1 MRYRNHLL
9 VLLLLAAAACSST
22 PPVLPV
28 AQPGA
33 TVRSRT
39 ELQQLLRDHE
49 SSLASG
55 QLSGEEQQR
64 VMADVQSIRSRLEFG
79 DFRVGDRI
87 LFSVQGETLPDTLTV
102 APGQVVELPLLGE
115 IRVAGVLRSEI
126 RDHLT
131 REVGKFINDPVVR
144 ANALMRV
151 SVLGAV
157 GGPGFSTMPAETV
170 LGEAIMVAGGPAGN
184 ANLEAVQIRRGTTI
198 MMEDDAIFEAF
209 RQGLTLDQLNMQAG
223 DQIQVPER
231 RGPLATLSII
241 SGVVGSL
248 SFLLWIFL

>member
-115 IRVAGVLRSEI
+115 P
-126 RDHLT
+126 T
-131 REVGKFINDPVVR
+131 
-144 ANALMRV
+144 
-151 SVLGAV
+151 
-157 GGPGFSTMPAETV
+157 
-170 LGEAIMVAGGPAGN
+170 
-184 ANLEAVQIRRGTTI
+184 
-198 MMEDDAIFEAF
+198 
-209 RQGLTLDQLNMQAG
+209 
-223 DQIQVPER
+223 
-231 RGPLATLSII
+231 
-241 SGVVGSL
+241 
-248 SFLLWIFL
+248 